1 MVFNSYWV
9 IIRTTTLLCFG
20 SRLQFWPAISSL
32 VMSTRSTCCWYFDYR
47 INIFPSLWKL
57 KTGPLFQV
65 KQGLAICWNNDN
77 SFCKKT
83 RADYQSEDWNIPKLR
98 VRKTT
103 CLFVICKLDRR
114 ETKTRNKSLV
124 PCSWL
129 LLVGDIFILLMENY
143 TRLFFFH
150 QFVSQARSSLRV
162 S

>member
-1 MVFNSYWV
+1 MFWVTFTILTRNFKFGDVNSIYMLLIFRLQDKYFPLSLKTENWKLGHYFKWNRAWQFAGTM
-9 IIRTTTLLCFG
+9 IIRFAKKRE
-20 SRLQFWPAISSL
+20 RLSE
-32 VMSTRSTCCWYFDYR
+32 
-47 INIFPSLWKL
+47 
-57 KTGPLFQV
+57 
-65 KQGLAICWNNDN
+65 
-77 SFCKKT
+77 
-83 RADYQSEDWNIPKLR
+83 SEDWNIPKLR

-114 ETKTRNKSLV
+114 ETKTGNKSLV